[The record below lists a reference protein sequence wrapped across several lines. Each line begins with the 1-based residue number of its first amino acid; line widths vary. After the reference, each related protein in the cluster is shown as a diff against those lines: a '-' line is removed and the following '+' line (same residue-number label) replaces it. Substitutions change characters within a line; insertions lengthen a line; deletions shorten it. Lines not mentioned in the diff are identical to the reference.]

1 MKYQA
6 YPEYKDSGVEWVD
19 SIPNHWGKINIRW
32 QAQLYAGGTPS
43 KNIEEYWEEGTVPW
57 INSGAVNQI
66 TVTEPSL
73 YITEQAYK
81 NSSAKW
87 IPKDALVMALAGQ
100 GKTKGMV
107 AKLAIDTTC
116 NQSMAAIVPNKL
128 SDSRYL
134 FWWLTFNYQNIRNM
148 AGGDLRDGL
157 NLELLGNI
165 GCPIPTDMEKD
176 SIASFLDHE
185 TAKIDTLIEK
195 QQQLIKLLKEKR
207 QAVISHAV
215 TKGLNPNAP
224 MRDSGVEW
232 LGEVPEHWDVKRIK
246 HFGKIICGYAFKSND
261 FCESGIKT
269 IKISNVSH
277 LSFEWGDSSFLPN
290 SFLFEKREYIPPKG
304 SLIFAMTRP
313 IISGGV
319 KVAKFDLDEECLV
332 NQRVGFLKPS
342 QNINQDYLMYVAQ
355 SKSFFCAFD
364 NNITT
369 TNQPNISSE
378 GIEDIRFSCPDLSEQ
393 TEIVRYIKT
402 ISNLFE
408 NTLNRVNEQIDLM
421 QERRTALISAAVTGK
436 IDVRN
441 WVAPAYPCAR
451 DISASKHVTITEN
464 FGGMEASA

>member
-19 SIPNHWGKINIRW
+19 SIPNHWGKVNIRW

-43 KNIEEYWEEGTVPW
+43 KNVEEYWEEGTVPW

-66 TVTEPSL
+66 IVTEPSM

-87 IPKDALVMALAGQ
+87 IPKNALVMALAGQ

-116 NQSMAAIVPNKL
+116 NQSMAAIVPNKI
-128 SDSRYL
+128 SNSKYL

-165 GCPIPTDMEKD
+165 GCPIPTDEEKD
-176 SIASFLDHE
+176 CIANFLDHE

-215 TKGLNPNAP
+215 TKGLNPNVL

-232 LGEVPEHWDVKRIK
+232 LGEVPEHWEITKAKFVSNIFVPQRNKPELNDDSGVAWATMEDMKNTYIETTK
-246 HFGKIICGYAFKSND
+246 HFVDSASLKTAGSKVLKAGAVIASCVGSFDVASINKIDVIINQQLQAFIPYSIKAEYLRELIGISKSYFELIGTAATLVYVNQQGFENLPVLLPTISEQEKIC
-261 FCESGIKT
+261 
-269 IKISNVSH
+269 SH
-277 LSFEWGDSSFLPN
+277 IETECCKFD
-290 SFLFEKREYIPPKG
+290 R
-304 SLIFAMTRP
+304 LIF
-313 IISGGV
+313 
-319 KVAKFDLDEECLV
+319 
-332 NQRVGFLKPS
+332 
-342 QNINQDYLMYVAQ
+342 
-355 SKSFFCAFD
+355 
-364 NNITT
+364 
-369 TNQPNISSE
+369 
-378 GIEDIRFSCPDLSEQ
+378 LSE
-393 TEIVRYIKT
+393 ET
-402 ISNLFE
+402 IGL
-408 NTLNRVNEQIDLM
+408 L

-441 WVAPAYPCAR
+441 WQAPETLQSN
-451 DISASKHVTITEN
+451 IQTH
-464 FGGMEASA
+464 